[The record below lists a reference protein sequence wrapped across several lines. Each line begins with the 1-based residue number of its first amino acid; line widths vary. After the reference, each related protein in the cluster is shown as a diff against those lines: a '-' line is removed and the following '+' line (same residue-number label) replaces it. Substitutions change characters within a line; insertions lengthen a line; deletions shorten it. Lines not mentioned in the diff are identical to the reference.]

1 MKYIVGVVVNGC
13 VEVEVEASSFDEAKA
28 LGNKVAGEMD
38 FGELRD
44 IDWQAITAEDGN
56 GNFQQFTDAADFI

>member
-1 MKYIVGVVVNGC
+1 M
-13 VEVEVEASSFDEAKA
+13 EASSFDEAKT

-44 IDWQAITAEDGN
+44 IDWQALTAEDEN